1 MKNKNTTLN
10 EARKEAFDVAL
21 ANYDFGD
28 EFVGNAP
35 ITKDGN
41 IWSCV
46 VYLGDEEEGGFHCG
60 DSFMVSFMVQFVEE
74 TSTVEY
80 MSHDCL

>member
-1 MKNKNTTLN
+1 MKNKDMTLD
-10 EARKEAFDVAL
+10 EARKEAFDEAL

-28 EFVGNAP
+28 EFVGNGC
-35 ITKDGN
+35 ITKDGD

-46 VYLGDEEEGGFHCG
+46 VYLVDEEEEG
-60 DSFMVSFMVQFVEE
+60 DSFEVSFMVQFTEE

-80 MSHDCL
+80 LSHDCI